1 MGTNGSAVGCGTK
14 DEFGCAIIT
23 TAYVGDVGFSLNQ
36 HLGTIYVCLKKNMD
50 SGMGCYNTGRRTQIN
65 VTFQNHTT

>member
-36 HLGTIYVCLKKNMD
+36 HLGTIYVCLRKNIWIQEW
-50 SGMGCYNTGRRTQIN
+50 GA
-65 VTFQNHTT
+65 TTREGGHK